1 MKKILIKAGA
11 ILLPAAAGLSVV
23 ACGNTD
29 EEKVVF
35 RLGQGKGWPLSLSLQ
50 KIIGYYNETFKN
62 DPDFLTIRFEFAD
75 DFKYKDSK
83 GKEVK
88 VPGHNTYS
96 EYQLIKNVAHA
107 IESKDN
113 KKVPNI
119 VLGDQSGAYILNQNK
134 QLLDI
139 SDTGITKKSFS
150 KNIAN
155 LHSILAGQGQTET
168 IYNIPFDNA
177 DTDSLQLN
185 LKVLL
190 KMFEIIKSGGGKIED
205 ENVDGIIKKVY
216 DSKDKGNK
224 LPEQSIWHALKAKN
238 GENSKKVFDG
248 LTVSNK
254 TFTSIKDIRYLAA
267 KFTDG
272 VEIEKGKINDNT
284 ISGEVLSIDYQQST
298 FFKELHAKIED
309 KNKAIFELDK
319 DKNVKYNLIDDADVK
334 NKFKELWEDYN
345 KSIKRVEQTPSG
357 KDDKDKKVF
366 QSMKYMFTQTKE
378 WGSWQIFRF
387 QSAISFAASVG
398 AYQNKITQFTKT
410 HPYFEQSI
418 KDDPKFL
425 TNNASEHDVLM
436 LPQVTGTK
444 DGKHKIF
451 HEGGSS
457 IIAIDSKNEK
467 VNKAIKKFLKWIY
480 TGKNKVSGEEEENWY
495 TIARTSGYIMPL
507 ASVVTSAT
515 NDKIKGIIKEL
526 EGKLKD
532 KKSEELMT
540 TFEPDYFKL
549 NMLRS
554 AQLSLESLLNV
565 ENGNVV
571 AKPAVTD
578 DKSSQMSNTV
588 LQAMIEQT
596 ELDRNKEFKAKTAEE
611 LITAFEQTKK
621 Q

>member
-1 MKKILIKAGA
+1 MKKIFIKAGA

-23 ACGNTD
+23 ACGNTE

-50 KIIGYYNETFKN
+50 NVIGYYNEAFKK
-62 DPDFLTIRFEFAD
+62 DKDFLPVRFEFAD
-75 DFKYKDSK
+75 DFTYKDSK

-88 VPGHNTYS
+88 VLGHN
-96 EYQLIKNVAHA
+96 EYGEYHLLKKVAHA

-139 SDTGITKKSFS
+139 SDTGITKKTFS
-150 KNIAN
+150 KSIAD

-177 DTDSLQLN
+177 DTDSVQLN
-185 LKVLL
+185 LKVLH
-190 KMFEIIKSGGGKIED
+190 KMFDIIESGGGKIED
-205 ENVDGIIKKVY
+205 KDKDGIIKKVY
-216 DSKDKGNK
+216 DSKDKGNQ

-238 GENSKKVFDG
+238 GENNKKVFEG
-248 LTVSNK
+248 LTVNNK
-254 TFTSIKDIRYLAA
+254 TFTSIKDIRDLAA
-267 KFTDG
+267 KFTEG
-272 VEIEKGKINDNT
+272 VEIEKSKINDNT
-284 ISGEVLSIDYQQST
+284 ISGNVLSIDYQQNT

-309 KNKAIFELDK
+309 KKKAIFELDN

-334 NKFKELWEDYN
+334 KKFKELWDDYN
-345 KSIKRVEQTPSG
+345 NSIKRVEQTPAG
-357 KDDKDKKVF
+357 KDEKDKKVF

-398 AYQNKITQFTKT
+398 AYQNKITKFTKN

-444 DGKHKIF
+444 DGKHSIF

-457 IIAIDSKNEK
+457 IIAIDSKNER

-480 TGKNKVSGEEEENWY
+480 TGKNKVSGEEENNWY

-507 ASVVTSAT
+507 ASVVTNET
-515 NDKIKGIIKEL
+515 NEKIKGEIKEL
-526 EGKLKD
+526 EDKLKD
-532 KKSEELMT
+532 KKSEELMDAFDT
-540 TFEPDYFKL
+540 DYFKL

-554 AQLSLESLLNV
+554 AQLSLESLLKV
-565 ENGNVV
+565 EKGEVV

-588 LQAMIEQT
+588 MQAMIEQT

-611 LITAFEQTKK
+611 LIKSFEQTKN

>member
-1 MKKILIKAGA
+1 MKKIFIKAGA

-23 ACGNTD
+23 ACGNTE

-35 RLGQGKGWPLSLSLQ
+35 RLGQGKGWPLSLSLWNV
-50 KIIGYYNETFKN
+50 IGYYNEAFKK
-62 DPDFLTIRFEFAD
+62 DKDFLPVRFEFAD
-75 DFKYKDSK
+75 DFTYKDSK

-88 VPGHNTYS
+88 VLAHN
-96 EYQLIKNVAHA
+96 EYDEYHLLKKVAHA

-139 SDTGITKKSFS
+139 SDTGITKKTFS
-150 KNIAN
+150 KSIAD

-177 DTDSLQLN
+177 DTDSVQLN
-185 LKVLL
+185 LKVLH
-190 KMFEIIKSGGGKIED
+190 KMFDIIESGGGKIKD
-205 ENVDGIIKKVY
+205 KDKDGIIKKVY
-216 DSKDKGNK
+216 DSKDKGNQ

-238 GENSKKVFDG
+238 GENNKKVFEG
-248 LTVSNK
+248 LTVNNK
-254 TFTSIKDIRYLAA
+254 TFTSIKDIRDLAA
-267 KFTDG
+267 KFTEG
-272 VEIEKGKINDNT
+272 VEIEKSKINDNT
-284 ISGEVLSIDYQQST
+284 ISGNVLSIDYQQNT

-309 KNKAIFELDK
+309 KKKAIFELDN

-334 NKFKELWEDYN
+334 KKFKELWDDYN
-345 KSIKRVEQTPSG
+345 NSIKRVEQTPAG
-357 KDDKDKKVF
+357 KDEKDKKVF

-398 AYQNKITQFTKT
+398 AYQNKITKFTKN

-444 DGKHKIF
+444 DGKHSIF

-457 IIAIDSKNEK
+457 IIAIDSKNER

-480 TGKNKVSGEEEENWY
+480 TGKNKVSGEEENNWY

-507 ASVVTSAT
+507 ASVVTNET
-515 NDKIKGIIKEL
+515 NEKIKGEIKEL
-526 EGKLKD
+526 EDKLKD
-532 KKSEELMT
+532 KKSEELMDAFDT
-540 TFEPDYFKL
+540 DYFKL

-554 AQLSLESLLNV
+554 AQLSLESLLKV
-565 ENGNVV
+565 EKGEVV

-588 LQAMIEQT
+588 MQAMIEQT

-611 LITAFEQTKK
+611 LIKSFEQTKN

>member
-1 MKKILIKAGA
+1 MLKKIFIKAGA

-23 ACGNTD
+23 ACGNTE

-50 KIIGYYNETFKN
+50 NVISYYNEEFKK
-62 DPDFLTIRFEFAD
+62 DKDFLPIRFEFAD
-75 DFKYKDSK
+75 NFTYKDSK
-83 GKEVK
+83 GKEVE
-88 VPGHNTYS
+88 VLGHNEYG
-96 EYQLIKNVAHA
+96 EYQLLKKVAHA

-139 SDTGITKKSFS
+139 SDTGITKKTFS
-150 KNIAN
+150 KSIAD
-155 LHSILAGQGQTET
+155 LHSILAGQGKTET

-177 DTDSLQLN
+177 DTDSVQLN
-185 LKVLL
+185 LKVLH
-190 KMFEIIKSGGGKIED
+190 KMFEIIKSGGGKIEN
-205 ENVDGIIKKVY
+205 ENVEGIIKKVY
-216 DSKDKGNK
+216 ASKDKGNK
-224 LPEQSIWHALKAKN
+224 LPEQSIWYALKAKN
-238 GENSKKVFDG
+238 ENAFKD

-254 TFTSIKDIRYLAA
+254 TFESIKDIRDLAA

-272 VEIEKGKINDNT
+272 VEIEKSKINDNT
-284 ISGEVLSIDYQQST
+284 ISGEVLSIDYQQNT
-298 FFKELHAKIED
+298 FFKELHAKIQD
-309 KNKAIFELDK
+309 KDKAIFELDK

-334 NKFKELWEDYN
+334 KKFQELWKDYN
-345 KSIKRVEQTPSG
+345 NSIKRVEQTPDG
-357 KDDKDKKVF
+357 KDEKDKKVF

-398 AYQNKITQFTKT
+398 AYQNKITMFTKN
-410 HPYFEQSI
+410 HPYFQQSI

-444 DGKHKIF
+444 DGKHSIF
-451 HEGGSS
+451 HKGGSS
-457 IIAIDSKNEK
+457 IIAIDSKNER

-480 TGKNKVSGEEEENWY
+480 TGKNKVSGEEEDNWY

-507 ASVVTSAT
+507 ASVVTEAT
-515 NDKIKGIIKEL
+515 NDKIKGEIKEL

-532 KKSEELMT
+532 KTSQELMT
-540 TFEPDYFKL
+540 TSDPDYFKL

-554 AQLSLESLLNV
+554 AQLSLESLLKV
-565 ENGNVV
+565 EKGEVV

-578 DKSSQMSNTV
+578 DKTSQMSNTV
-588 LQAMIEQT
+588 MQAMIEQT

-611 LITAFEQTKK
+611 LIKSFEQTKK